1 MSYQID
7 QSNKI
12 ESTGDTALALSNSR
26 EYTIRIPAREKREA
40 IRALRPHPRGRRR
53 VRVHLRLFAV
63 ALYYL
68 VRELPPGERVVIDK
82 EYTGHEKSIKNMLLA
97 LLWRDNPDYDA
108 ENITFGYV
116 GKKSPAY
123 KKALAIYRGIARADR
138 IITARD
144 LLIPIT
150 GQ

>member
-40 IRALRPHPRGRRR
+40 IRALRRHSKGRWR

-68 VRELPPGERVVIDK
+68 VRELPPGERVVIDM
-82 EYTGHEKSIKNMLLA
+82 EYTGHEKNIKNMLLS
-97 LLWRDNPDYDA
+97 LLWRDNPDFDA
-108 ENITFGYV
+108 DNITFGYV
-116 GKKSPAY
+116 GKKSPAH
-123 KKALAIYRGIARADR
+123 KKALAIYRGKARADR

-150 GQ
+150 GR